1 MTSGGGEFFLLLPS
15 LFFSREVFANFHADA
30 VWVRWAWERTRR
42 KLSTGNVENSENRFP
57 LSLLSAMKNYSS
69 DWKLG
74 ERMNSLSTFSRG
86 RERELFTLKCGY
98 RRRRFFRIWRRCCCC
113 WAEKEERKISS
124 HFQGETSC
132 GNWDTQKSQRDRS
145 ARSLFLFSKD
155 FPFMFCSLYFHHFS
169 CLFSSEYITELF
181 FINFILSHF
190 YLCLP
195 HWWEFCLK
203 IMKLVIILFSC

>member
-86 RERELFTLKCGY
+86 RERAFHSEV
-98 RRRRFFRIWRRCCCC
+98 W
-113 WAEKEERKISS
+113 IS
-124 HFQGETSC
+124 T
-132 GNWDTQKSQRDRS
+132 T
-145 ARSLFLFSKD
+145 SLFFGYDVVAAAVELKKKKEKFLLISKEKPHVEIEIHRKAKGTAVHAVCFSFQKT
-155 FPFMFCSLYFHHFS
+155 FHLCFVHFIFIIF
-169 CLFSSEYITELF
+169 LVFSHRNI
-181 FINFILSHF
+181 
-190 YLCLP
+190 
-195 HWWEFCLK
+195 
-203 IMKLVIILFSC
+203 

>member
-1 MTSGGGEFFLLLPS
+1 MTNGGGEFFLLLPS
-15 LFFSREVFANFHADA
+15 LFFSREVIANFHADA

-98 RRRRFFRIWRRCCCC
+98 RRRRFFSDMTSLLLLLSWKRRKKNFFSFPRRNLM
-113 WAEKEERKISS
+113 WKLRYTEKPKGP
-124 HFQGETSC
+124 QC
-132 GNWDTQKSQRDRS
+132 TQFV
-145 ARSLFLFSKD
+145 SLFKRLSIYVLFT
-155 FPFMFCSLYFHHFS
+155 
-169 CLFSSEYITELF
+169 LFSSFFLSFLIGIYNRTFFYQFYFISFLF
-181 FINFILSHF
+181 MPASLMGV
-190 YLCLP
+190 LP
-195 HWWEFCLK
+195 
-203 IMKLVIILFSC
+203 